1 MIALK
6 NHQERVV
13 NEFKDLIEQG
23 FQILQVRKDGKRC
36 AISIQAPTGAG
47 KTVIAAEI
55 LLEMINNNYDQIIV
69 GPILFA
75 SASPE
80 LNLQTIR
87 KMERMYPALRGK
99 MRLIDS
105 NFREKFQPGYIY
117 FINTQ
122 KLGTA
127 SSMTRGD
134 KEGSN
139 EYLSL
144 IHI

>member
-117 FINTQ
+117 
-122 KLGTA
+122 
-127 SSMTRGD
+127 
-134 KEGSN
+134 
-139 EYLSL
+139 LSL